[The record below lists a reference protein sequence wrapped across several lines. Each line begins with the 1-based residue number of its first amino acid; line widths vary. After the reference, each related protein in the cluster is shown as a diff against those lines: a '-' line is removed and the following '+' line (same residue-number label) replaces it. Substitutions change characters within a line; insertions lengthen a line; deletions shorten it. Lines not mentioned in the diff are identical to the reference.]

1 MLKVTVSGAFRS
13 NNELNDFSDVEL
25 TMPDCPD
32 EWIKSNA
39 INRCFPMEAE
49 KIFKKRVDSIH
60 SLYIDKVEKAKPQI
74 VKKTLVDVID
84 VPVKVK
90 EKDTTGKMVEVEKIE
105 KQEVEKEV
113 ETEVYELPLCAGK
126 KIKSLDWEELQHFAM
141 MFCLRAIPLYRGCD
155 LRTARQIA
163 YREYVN
169 KILGK
174 ELKEDYDFAAVA
186 DFDVPE
192 TAVSFVQYEGNADKV
207 LSGKDKIIKETTPE
221 DDGEI

>member
-13 NNELNDFSDVEL
+13 NNELNDFSNIEL
-25 TMPDCPD
+25 RMPDCPE

-39 INRCFPMEAE
+39 INRCFAMQAE
-49 KIFKKRVDSIH
+49 KQFKKRIDSIH
-60 SLYIDKVEKAKPQI
+60 SLYVDHVEKIKPQI
-74 VKKTLVDVID
+74 VKEKLVEVVD

-90 EKDTTGKMVEVEKIE
+90 EKDETGKMVEVEKIE
-105 KQEVEKEV
+105 KREVEKEV
-113 ETEVYELPLCAGK
+113 EREVYELPLCAGK

-141 MFCLRAIPLYRGCD
+141 MFCLRSIPLYRSCD
-155 LRTARQIA
+155 LRTARQVA

-174 ELKEDYDFAAVA
+174 ALEEDYDFGAAA

-192 TAVSFVQYEGNADKV
+192 TATSVAKYLGNADKIFD
-207 LSGKDKIIKETTPE
+207 GTDKIDEHKAPE
-221 DDGEI
+221 DNK

>member
-1 MLKVTVSGAFRS
+1 MLKVTVSGAYRS
-13 NNELNDFSDVEL
+13 NNELNDFSNIEL
-25 TMPDCPD
+25 KMPDCPD

-60 SLYIDKVEKAKPQI
+60 SLYVDKVERIKPKI
-74 VKKTLVDVID
+74 VKEKLVDVVV

-90 EKDTTGKMVEVEKIE
+90 EKDETGKMVEVEKME
-105 KQEVEKEV
+105 KREVEKEV
-113 ETEVYELPLCAGK
+113 ERKVCELPLCAGK
-126 KIKSLDWEELQHFAM
+126 KIKTLNWEELQHFSM
-141 MFCLRAIPLYRGCD
+141 MFCLRSIPLYRSCD
-155 LRTARQIA
+155 LRMARQVA

-174 ELKEDYDFAAVA
+174 ALEEDYDFAAAA

-192 TAVSFVQYEGNADKV
+192 TATSVAKYLGNADKIFD
-207 LSGKDKIIKETTPE
+207 GTDKIDEHKASEE
-221 DDGEI
+221 NK